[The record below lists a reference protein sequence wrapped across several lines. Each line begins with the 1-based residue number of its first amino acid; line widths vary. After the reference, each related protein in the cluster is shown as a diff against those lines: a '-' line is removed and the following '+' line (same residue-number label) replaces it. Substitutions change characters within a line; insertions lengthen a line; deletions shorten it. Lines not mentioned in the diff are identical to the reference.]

1 MAQPAVRP
9 SLTRP
14 RATRTG
20 IPASRSGE
28 RIYNFDGS
36 SSSAIRAKAQRAPA
50 TTSLAGKVRPDQRTG
65 PARVALSDVS
75 NRAHAAKQTSD
86 PADRNALKAKL
97 LRPAATASGP
107 GLKGRTLSNIGIRR
121 ETQPA
126 SHNNG
131 STSISGSRSIP
142 EGVAAIAS
150 GQRGPGFASAG
161 STAADEVGA
170 AASMDVD
177 LPSHGETVH
186 IDDADSDLDRLAEDV
201 GSDSEDEDATLAV
214 DAGQAHTVAL
224 AGVGHIPVDE
234 MSEVESTYSSD
245 EDDDDS
251 SGRDDLRQGG
261 QQWLDPGSL
270 SAPSRPE
277 SVTSAEESD
286 NFELDIDPECIV
298 SLHPELEAAAQ
309 EKIALIKARYT
320 EAVVRPRALR
330 AQQER
335 HEAVARGEIPAELAA
350 HEDELAVMGLEPD
363 EVRDTTMVAEYA
375 PEIFAYMSRCEKQT
389 MANPNYME
397 FQNEIQW
404 HMRATLVD
412 WLLQVHMRYH
422 MLPETLWIAINIVDR
437 FLSVRVVSL
446 AKLQLVGVSA
456 MFIAAKYEEILAP
469 GVDEFVFMTENGYSR
484 EEILKGERIILATLD
499 FNVSSYCSP
508 YSWVR
513 RISKADDYDI
523 QTRTLSKFLMELT
536 LLDHRFLRAR
546 PSLIAAIGMFL
557 AKKMLAGEWDD
568 AFVYHS
574 NFTEEQLVPGAN
586 LLLERLLDPSIEEQF
601 VYRKYANKK
610 KFLRASVYA
619 RKWAI
624 RNHNALMAAAAAASS
639 TSAANPYG
647 QQPL

>member
-9 SLTRP
+9 TLTRP
-14 RATRTG
+14 RAIRTG
-20 IPASRSGE
+20 IPASRSGD
-28 RIYNFDGS
+28 RIYLTESNGVPV
-36 SSSAIRAKAQRAPA
+36 RGKAQRVAA
-50 TTSLAGKVRPDQRTG
+50 TAVPGKSRPEQRTG

-75 NRAHAAKQTSD
+75 NRVHANRTSD
-86 PADRNALKAKL
+86 AAERSALKAKL
-97 LRPAATASGP
+97 LRPAVSASGP
-107 GLKGRTLSNIGIRR
+107 GLKGRTLSNIGSRN
-121 ETQPA
+121 EA
-126 SHNNG
+126 STSSNANG
-131 STSISGSRSIP
+131 SASISGSRSLS
-142 EGVAAIAS
+142 EGVAAIAN
-150 GQRGPGFASAG
+150 GYPQ
-161 STAADEVGA
+161 AATQVVA
-170 AASMDVD
+170 ATSSMDVD
-177 LPSHGETVH
+177 APGPDNAVH
-186 IDDADSDLDRLAEDV
+186 IDDVDSDVEGLVEGACSDSENEAPLALDPEDETVVEQLPTEDMSDV
-201 GSDSEDEDATLAV
+201 GSTC
-214 DAGQAHTVAL
+214 
-224 AGVGHIPVDE
+224 
-234 MSEVESTYSSD
+234 SSD
-245 EDDDDS
+245 DAS
-251 SGRDDLRQGG
+251 YGRDELQEGRQP
-261 QQWLDPGSL
+261 WLDAERL
-270 SAPSRPE
+270 SACSRPE
-277 SVTSAEESD
+277 SVTSAEEGD
-286 NFELDIDPECIV
+286 NFDLNIDPEGIV

-309 EKIALIKARYT
+309 EKIAMIKARYT
-320 EAVVRPRALR
+320 ETVIKPRALR

-335 HEAVARGEIPAELAA
+335 YEAVRRGEIPPELAA
-350 HEDELAVMGLEPD
+350 HEDELAVMGLEPE
-363 EVRDTTMVAEYA
+363 EVRDTTMVAEYSA
-375 PEIFAYMSRCEKQT
+375 EIFGYMSRCEKQT
-389 MANPNYME
+389 MANPNYMD

-404 HMRATLVD
+404 HMRAILVD

-536 LLDHRFLRAR
+536 LLDHRFLRAK

-574 NFTEEQLVPGAN
+574 NYTEEQLVPGAN

-610 KFLRASVYA
+610 KFLRASIYA

-624 RNHNALMAAAAAASS
+624 RNHNALMAAAAAA
-639 TSAANPYG
+639 AAASHG
-647 QQPL
+647 QPPV